1 RRGRPIAAAPCT
13 PRLWRTKSP
22 LRGSLS
28 LSLAATGSGA
38 RERPCK
44 MRPRRASMRVAPASR
59 EPRSGDFVRQSL
71 GVQGAAAIGRPLRAP
86 CASDFIWHST
96 LKERNRSHIPNSFA
110 HMLSNQP

>member
-1 RRGRPIAAAPCT
+1 MFGGVKIAEAFPEG
-13 PRLWRTKSP
+13 
-22 LRGSLS
+22 RGSPHGCGLRAR
-28 LSLAATGSGA
+28 LIGHYLA
-38 RERPCK
+38 PD
-44 MRPRRASMRVAPASR
+44 PVA
-59 EPRSGDFVRQSL
+59 EGDKLKVPRSGDFVRQSP

>member
-1 RRGRPIAAAPCT
+1 MASKSPKRSLEAGATRMDARRGRILQG
-13 PRLWRTKSP
+13 R
-22 LRGSLS
+22 
-28 LSLAATGSGA
+28 SLAPDPVAA
-38 RERPCK
+38 RDK
-44 MRPRRASMRVAPASR
+44 LR

-86 CASDFIWHST
+86 CASDFIWHNT